1 MHDTEHFSSQAN
13 EAHSVETWP
22 VVTVLSDYVAS
33 TGESPVWDEKQRA
46 LYWVDIDGCK
56 VLRWSMQDGRTEHW
70 QFDREVCSLG
80 LASVSTAASE
90 LVLALRD
97 GVFRFDTRTCN
108 LTLIARPEAECVTQR
123 LNDGKVGPDGAFWV
137 GSMDERPDKQPVA
150 ALYRVGSDGACRRVG
165 KPVKVS
171 NGLGFSP
178 DGAWVYHSDSRGGEV
193 VRYPY
198 EARAGTLGP
207 AQAWIAMQPGWG
219 RPDGAAVDRQGAYWS
234 CGIDAGRINRF
245 SPEGRLIDV
254 IRLPVSHPT
263 MCCFGGDDMQTLFVT
278 SLVPQVGHDARKYP
292 DAGRLLSF
300 RTEVAGLPA
309 SRFGIPNPNPM
320 LTV

>member
-1 MHDTEHFSSQAN
+1 MHDTPNLWSPA
-13 EAHSVETWP
+13 
-22 VVTVLSDYVAS
+22 VTVLSDYVAS
-33 TGESPVWDEKQRA
+33 TGESPVWDEKLRV

-56 VLRWSMQDGRTEHW
+56 VLRWSMHDGRTEHW

-80 LASVSTAASE
+80 LGVASE

-97 GVFRFDTRTCN
+97 GVFRFDPQSGEQ
-108 LTLIARPEAECVTQR
+108 TLIARPEPASMVQR

-150 ALYRVGSDGACRRVG
+150 ALYRVRSDGVSQRVG
-165 KPVKVS
+165 KPIKVS

-178 DGAWVYHSDSRGGEV
+178 DGQWVYHSDSRGGEV
-193 VRYPY
+193 LRYAY
-198 EARAGTLGP
+198 EASTETVGP
-207 AQAWIAMQPGWG
+207 AQPWITMQHDWG
-219 RPDGAAVDRQGAYWS
+219 RPDGAAVDQQGAYWS

-254 IRLPVSHPT
+254 FLLPVSHPT
-263 MCCFGGDDMQTLFVT
+263 MCCFGGDDLQTLFVT
-278 SLVPQVGHDARKYP
+278 SLVPQAGHDAQKYP

-300 RTEVAGLPA
+300 RTEIAGLPA
-309 SRFGIPNPNPM
+309 NRFGNPM